1 VRWIKFKESLFL
13 ALLRGRG
20 GRRDIRPPPPA
31 LRRLV
36 ENVLCGRERPAGGGR
51 QGRSRTVRLRP
62 HLHAATVVPLVRVR
76 ARDVARVGMEGVRT
90 ARGRVLY
97 RSHRGGRFATGFQSP
112 FAPVSNDDAGARGG
126 VWVIH
131 ATWEDLSPPT
141 SHAHLAARALPPPLP
156 KCGGGE
162 GGEGQEAVFGVSREA
177 RGHAPCPCL
186 ENVL

>member
-1 VRWIKFKESLFL
+1 MRWIKFKERLFL
-13 ALLRGRG
+13 ALLRRRG

-36 ENVLCGRERPAGGGR
+36 EYVLRGRERPAGGG
-51 QGRSRTVRLRP
+51 QGRSGTVHLRP

-76 ARDVARVGMEGVRT
+76 VRDVARVGMEGVRT
-90 ARGRVLY
+90 ARGRDLY

-131 ATWEDLSPPT
+131 AAWEDSPPPT
-141 SHAHLAARALPPPLP
+141 SHAHLAARTLPPPLP

-162 GGEGQEAVFGVSREA
+162 GGEGQEVVFGVSREA
-177 RGHAPCPCL
+177 RGRAPRPCL